1 MSSFGGTLDLIFLCE
16 IQILHAHVGFL
27 KGFAELWWG
36 IANSSLV
43 YTKTMI
49 IPLLLIEMQRKT
61 YVARKELGIAKL
73 CNQVP
78 SLSLSRWRTLTLKKI
93 KIGWML

>member
-43 YTKTMI
+43 YTKPMI

-61 YVARKELGIAKL
+61 YVAIAVKELGIATEGPCL
-73 CNQVP
+73 A
-78 SLSLSRWRTLTLKKI
+78 
-93 KIGWML
+93 IG

>member
-43 YTKTMI
+43 YTKPMI

-61 YVARKELGIAKL
+61 YVAGKELGIATEGPCL
-73 CNQVP
+73 A
-78 SLSLSRWRTLTLKKI
+78 
-93 KIGWML
+93 IG

>member
-43 YTKTMI
+43 LHKAHDN
-49 IPLLLIEMQRKT
+49 PLVTLDSGINVGVRLLIFE
-61 YVARKELGIAKL
+61 
-73 CNQVP
+73 NF
-78 SLSLSRWRTLTLKKI
+78 
-93 KIGWML
+93 

>member
-16 IQILHAHVGFL
+16 IQILHA
-27 KGFAELWWG
+27 ELWWG

-43 YTKTMI
+43 YTKPMI

-61 YVARKELGIAKL
+61 YVAGKE
-73 CNQVP
+73 
-78 SLSLSRWRTLTLKKI
+78 
-93 KIGWML
+93 